1 MNQKR
6 ITNQILEQKNYTLN
20 STLNYLFNIS
30 NMKKLFS
37 YLLISSMVV
46 LSSCTNY
53 DDQFDDLNAQ
63 INTLKTQI
71 EGFSS
76 LSSGLTALQG
86 TVASLQAAINAIDIP
101 AATDVSGLATA
112 ANLAALDTAL
122 TALAAE
128 VDALTA
134 ALANAATAAEVAAL
148 QTAFNCSSSRS
159 SFFVSS
165 K

>member
-6 ITNQILEQKNYTLN
+6 ITNQILEQKDFTLN

-53 DDQFDDLNAQ
+53 DDQFDDLNTQ
-63 INTLKTQI
+63 INSLKSQI

-76 LSSGLTALQG
+76 LSSGLTSLQG
-86 TVASLQAAINAIDIP
+86 TVLHF
-101 AATDVSGLATA
+101 
-112 ANLAALDTAL
+112 NLLL
-122 TALAAE
+122 TLY
-128 VDALTA
+128 L
-134 ALANAATAAEVAAL
+134 
-148 QTAFNCSSSRS
+148 NCNSSY
-159 SFFVSS
+159 
-165 K
+165 

>member
-6 ITNQILEQKNYTLN
+6 ITNQTLLLKGFSLN

-53 DDQFDDLNAQ
+53 DDQFDDLNTQ
-63 INTLKTQI
+63 INSLKSQI
-71 EGFSS
+71 DGFSS

-86 TVASLQAAINAIDIP
+86 TVSSLQSA
-101 AATDVSGLATA
+101 
-112 ANLAALDTAL
+112 
-122 TALAAE
+122 
-128 VDALTA
+128 
-134 ALANAATAAEVAAL
+134 VAAL
-148 QTAFNCSSSRS
+148 PTTVTPATDISGLQSG
-159 SFFVSS
+159 
-165 K
+165 

>member
-6 ITNQILEQKNYTLN
+6 ITNQILNQTNFTLN

-63 INTLKTQI
+63 INTLKSQI

-86 TVASLQAAINAIDIP
+86 TVASLQTAIANIP
-101 AATDVSGLATA
+101 VTPATDVSGLATA

-122 TALAAE
+122 TAL
-128 VDALTA
+128 
-134 ALANAATAAEVAAL
+134 
-148 QTAFNCSSSRS
+148 
-159 SFFVSS
+159 
-165 K
+165 

>member
-6 ITNQILEQKNYTLN
+6 ITNQILEQKDFTLN

-53 DDQFDDLNAQ
+53 DDQFDDLNTQ
-63 INTLKTQI
+63 INSLKSQI

-86 TVASLQAAINAIDIP
+86 TVSSLQAAVNALP
-101 AATDVSGLATA
+101 KTATPATDISGLEASV
-112 ANLAALDTAL
+112 AALQAQ
-122 TALAAE
+122 
-128 VDALTA
+128 
-134 ALANAATAAEVAAL
+134 LANAATSAAG
-148 QTAFNCSSSRS
+148 CCYHS
-159 SFFVSS
+159 
-165 K
+165 

>member
-53 DDQFDDLNAQ
+53 DDQFDDLTHQ
-63 INTLKTQI
+63 INSLKSQI

-86 TVASLQAAINAIDIP
+86 TVASLQSAIANIP
-101 AATDVSGLATA
+101 VTPATDISGLGE
-112 ANLAALDTAL
+112 LAALEL
-122 TALAAE
+122 L
-128 VDALTA
+128 
-134 ALANAATAAEVAAL
+134 
-148 QTAFNCSSSRS
+148 
-159 SFFVSS
+159 
-165 K
+165 

>member
-1 MNQKR
+1 
-6 ITNQILEQKNYTLN
+6 
-20 STLNYLFNIS
+20 
-30 NMKKLFS
+30 MKKLFS

-63 INTLKTQI
+63 INTLKSQI

-86 TVASLQAAINAIDIP
+86 TVASLQSAINNIASSLDP
-101 AATDVSGLATA
+101 HKLKATV
-112 ANLAALDTAL
+112 NL
-122 TALAAE
+122 E
-128 VDALTA
+128 
-134 ALANAATAAEVAAL
+134 
-148 QTAFNCSSSRS
+148 R
-159 SFFVSS
+159 

>member
-1 MNQKR
+1 MTMNQKR
-6 ITNQILEQKNYTLN
+6 ITNQILTQELSLN

-53 DDQFDDLNAQ
+53 DDQFDDLNSQ
-63 INTLKTQI
+63 INSLKGQI

-86 TVASLQAAINAIDIP
+86 TVASLQSAVANIP
-101 AATDVSGLATA
+101 VTPATDISGLESSLET
-112 ANLAALDTAL
+112 LAASVAELQ
-122 TALAAE
+122 TALAS
-128 VDALTA
+128 A
-134 ALANAATAAEVAAL
+134 A
-148 QTAFNCSSSRS
+148 SSA
-159 SFFVSS
+159 
-165 K
+165 